1 MKKSIFLSAVF
12 LLFLLVVFTVKAQD
26 NEPAKKGTLEISL
39 GFNAIGPNNEMDKI
53 MVDNGFDATT
63 SSGLFGGG
71 SDIEHP
77 NYSKIGFSGLL
88 VYSRYFTSRSQWGI
102 MVSYSD
108 FDEIWGATENG
119 DLLGIRFSNVS
130 IIPLY
135 RYDFAKVF
143 ELTAGPALLIN
154 FGKRITSSNADV
166 EKYTAVSPGL
176 LCGLNL
182 KIWDR
187 RVTCGKIGT
196 DYLFAAKSKMGP
208 YSTSSWSGE
217 PSTIPE
223 SKIGF
228 GHLMVYFTFGFHL

>member
-1 MKKSIFLSAVF
+1 MKKSIVLFTPFLLIYFLSIC
-12 LLFLLVVFTVKAQD
+12 VVAQD
-26 NEPAKKGTLEISL
+26 EQLTKKGTLEISL

-63 SSGLFGGG
+63 TDWIWGNGQV
-71 SDIEHP
+71 EHP
-77 NYSKIGFSGLL
+77 KYIKIGFSAQLT
-88 VYSRYFTSRSQWGI
+88 YSRYFTKKSQWGI
-102 MVSYSD
+102 MLSNSF
-108 FDEIWGATENG
+108 FDQIWGVTESG
-119 DLLGIRFSNVS
+119 DMLGIALSNFT

-154 FGKRITSSNADV
+154 FGKRTSSPNSEA

-176 LCGLNL
+176 MCGLNL

-196 DYLFAAKSKMGP
+196 NYLFAAKSKMGP
-208 YSTSSWSGE
+208 FTASSWNTDI
-217 PSTIPE
+217 STLPE

-228 GHLMVYFTFGFHL
+228 GHLMVYFAFGFHL

>member
-1 MKKSIFLSAVF
+1 MKKPIVLVALF
-12 LLFLLVVFTVKAQD
+12 LLFYLLTMGVAAQD
-26 NEPAKKGTLEISL
+26 DKPTKKGTLEISL

-63 SSGLFGGG
+63 TGGLFGGG

-88 VYSRYFTSRSQWGI
+88 AYSRYFTFRSQWGI
-102 MVSYSD
+102 MVSYSG

-119 DLLGIRFSNVS
+119 DLLGIGFSNVS

-135 RYDFAKVF
+135 RYDFAKVL
-143 ELTAGPALLIN
+143 ELTAGPAILIN
-154 FGKRITSSNADV
+154 FGKRTSSPNSDA

-182 KIWDR
+182 KIWNR

-196 DYLFAAKSKMGP
+196 NYLFAAESNMGP
-208 YSTSSWSGE
+208 YSTSNWLGE

-228 GHLMVYFTFGFHL
+228 GHLMVYFAFGVHL